1 MVKAAGSVLSTGVIA
16 SCSSRK
22 TEDESRLEVEKQE
35 LPGQERFKA
44 GFKAHLYSIA
54 PGPADVN

>member
-1 MVKAAGSVLSTGVIA
+1 M
-16 SCSSRK
+16 
-22 TEDESRLEVEKQE
+22 EKQE